1 MATIFTTHH
10 SRFAHPFKESHVPL
24 PMTRIILYVQDVAS
38 LKAFY
43 QQYFDLPVV
52 EEIENEWVVLGTGTI
67 ELALHL
73 AGPAF
78 RHAAPA
84 HAEER
89 AETSHVKLVFSI
101 GHDIGLHRHR
111 LAGSGVTVRDL
122 KRHDG
127 FAYTMYDGI
136 DPEGNVF
143 QVMQAD

>member
-1 MATIFTTHH
+1 M
-10 SRFAHPFKESHVPL
+10 PL
-24 PMTRIILYVQDVAS
+24 PMTRIILYVQDVAL

-43 QQYFDLPVV
+43 QRYFDLPVI
-52 EEIENEWVVLGTGTI
+52 EEIENEWVVLGASAI

-78 RHAAPA
+78 RHAMSGHTEP
-84 HAEER
+84 R
-89 AETSHVKLVFSI
+89 AETSHVKFVFSI
-101 GHDIGLHRHR
+101 DRDIAVHRNR

-122 KRHDG
+122 KRYEG
-127 FAYTMYDGI
+127 FAYTMYDGV

>member
-1 MATIFTTHH
+1 M
-10 SRFAHPFKESHVPL
+10 PL

-38 LKAFY
+38 LKTFY

-78 RHAAPA
+78 RHAEA
-84 HAEER
+84 R
-89 AETSHVKLVFSI
+89 AETSHVKFVFSI
-101 GHDIGLHRHR
+101 GHDIGPHRDR

-122 KRHDG
+122 KRYDG

>member
-1 MATIFTTHH
+1 M
-10 SRFAHPFKESHVPL
+10 PL
-24 PMTRIILYVQDVAS
+24 PMTRIILYVQDIAS
-38 LKAFY
+38 LKTFY

-52 EEIENEWVVLGTGTI
+52 EEIENEWVVLGAGTI

-78 RHAAPA
+78 RHAVPA
-84 HAEER
+84 HAE
-89 AETSHVKLVFSI
+89 ASHVKFVFSI
-101 GHDIGLHRHR
+101 GQDIGAHRDR
-111 LAGSGVTVRDL
+111 LSGSGVTVRDL
-122 KRHDG
+122 KRYDG

>member
-1 MATIFTTHH
+1 M
-10 SRFAHPFKESHVPL
+10 PL
-24 PMTRIILYVQDVAS
+24 PMTRIILYVQDVAL

-43 QQYFDLPVV
+43 QRYFDLPVI
-52 EEIENEWVVLGTGTI
+52 EEIENEWVVLGAGAI

-78 RHAAPA
+78 RRAVTA
-84 HAEER
+84 HTEAR
-89 AETSHVKLVFSI
+89 AETSHVKFVFSI
-101 GHDIGLHRHR
+101 GQDIAVHRNR
-111 LAGSGVTVRDL
+111 LAGSGVAVHDL
-122 KRHDG
+122 KRYEG

>member
-1 MATIFTTHH
+1 M
-10 SRFAHPFKESHVPL
+10 PL
-24 PMTRIILYVQDVAS
+24 PMTRVILYVQDVAS
-38 LKAFY
+38 LKSFY
-43 QQYFDLPVV
+43 QRYFDLPVI
-52 EEIENEWVVLGTGTI
+52 EEIENEWVVLGAGTI

-78 RHAAPA
+78 RHAATA
-84 HAEER
+84 HTEAR
-89 AETSHVKLVFSI
+89 AETSHVKFVFSI
-101 GHDIGLHRHR
+101 GQAIGTHRAR
-111 LAGSGVTVRDL
+111 LARSGVTVRDL